1 MENYHIRYSDTD
13 LAYFS
18 KIIRTKIN
26 EAEESLAQLLDS
38 LESSNDQTTSR
49 INGIDDYADY
59 ADREFLYVMIARQE
73 KFIYQLEEALRRIG
87 NKTYGICSRTGKL
100 IDKRRLLLVPHTT
113 MSLEAKESRSRDSLA
128 S

>member
-1 MENYHIRYSDTD
+1 MEKYHIRYSDAD
-13 LAYFS
+13 LAYFG

-26 EAEESLAQLLDS
+26 EAEETLAQLLDS
-38 LESSNDQTTSR
+38 LESSNDQTDSR

-87 NKTYGICSRTGKL
+87 NKTYGICSHTGKL

-113 MSLEAKESRSRDSLA
+113 MSLEAKESRPLDSLA